1 MTTEYTE
8 AEKVLAVKTN
18 RFASLEDS
26 SENEQKEQI
35 RRDVFTTEAE
45 AVEQDCDHHLFHMA
59 GH

>member
-35 RRDVFTTEAE
+35 RRDVFTT
-45 AVEQDCDHHLFHMA
+45 
-59 GH
+59 